1 MNLSNWWTHLN
12 ILILAFF
19 WRLIKQDFTWQW
31 LPLIHACYALLPFL
45 IFNFLPWPIR
55 IPVSIY
61 MSTSQETCQC
71 YTKKKHVNEWFIQLC
86 FCKCTSF
93 SDIWPSFILWWF
105 EDLCLQVCNLVIM
118 VLFQGM
124 LNFLICSFDQRH
136 WWVVLSVFSFI
147 FMKVWNSCARLF
159 RHDRR
164 RWCEISLPQVEWRYI
179 TLDLMQCMS
188 FG

>member
-1 MNLSNWWTHLN
+1 MTVTAIDS
-12 ILILAFF
+12 
-19 WRLIKQDFTWQW
+19 
-31 LPLIHACYALLPFL
+31 CLLRFVAFL
-45 IFNFLPWPIR
+45 IFYHDLFVFLSAYI
-55 IPVSIY
+55 IY
-61 MSTSQETCQC
+61 VYLSGDMSVL
-71 YTKKKHVNEWFIQLC
+71 YKKTHVNEWFIQLC

-93 SDIWPSFILWWF
+93 SDIWPSFIPWVF

-118 VLFQGM
+118 LFQGM

-164 RWCEISLPQVEWRYI
+164 RWCEISLPQVEWRYS

-188 FG
+188 WSSA